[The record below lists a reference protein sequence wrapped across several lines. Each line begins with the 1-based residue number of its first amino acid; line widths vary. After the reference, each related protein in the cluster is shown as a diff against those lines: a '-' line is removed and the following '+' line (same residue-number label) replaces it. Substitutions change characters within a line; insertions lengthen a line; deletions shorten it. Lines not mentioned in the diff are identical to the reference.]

1 MVEELFSDLLVVVG
15 VFSSIV
21 ADASDLET
29 IVFPVTDCES
39 LVVFGSGDTCLVGAG
54 FSEVVVVGAAV
65 STVGGV
71 VESSFSLELTAL
83 GEVLPVFST
92 LVPALATVEEVT
104 ASVACSSTKAAVASS
119 AFTS

>member
-1 MVEELFSDLLVVVG
+1 MVEELFSDLLAVVG

-39 LVVFGSGDTCLVGAG
+39 LFVLGSGDTCLVGAG
-54 FSEVVVVGAAV
+54 FSEVVVVGATV

-92 LVPALATVEEVT
+92 LVPALATVEEV
-104 ASVACSSTKAAVASS
+104 AAAVACSSTKAAVASS